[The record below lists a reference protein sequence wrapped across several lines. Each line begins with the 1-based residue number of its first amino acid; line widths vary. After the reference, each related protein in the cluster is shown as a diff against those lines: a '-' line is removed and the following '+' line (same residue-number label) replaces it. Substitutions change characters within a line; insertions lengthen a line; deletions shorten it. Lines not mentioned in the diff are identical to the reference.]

1 MLITPSFPLKLTRG
15 WFYVVNIILA
25 LTILLPVSILMYLRF
40 YELLIPKPDFRIPL
54 KFSHKNNGVYSLVK
68 LDNVQDQL
76 HEDLNVRYNFDFN
89 LKVVCNKW
97 YSDVY
102 DLEVTLYH
110 EPFLEMKES
119 LLFNCEAT
127 RVYQQ
132 NNALI
137 PYNLRYWFPP
147 ILTNVERSVN
157 IKTTL
162 GALTGKEI
170 TQLSKTKD
178 KPLTISLA
186 RNLLVD
192 NSASFIE
199 IASEL
204 QGPRY
209 YLARYSVSSFILG
222 VSLIWISSSL
232 ACLLTTF
239 YVFVKK

>member
-1 MLITPSFPLKLTRG
+1 MLLTPSFPLKLTRG

-25 LTILLPVSILMYLRF
+25 LIILLPISILMYLRF
-40 YELLIPKPDFRIPL
+40 YELLIQKPDFRIPL
-54 KFSHKNNGVYSLVK
+54 KFLHKNNGVHSFVE
-68 LDNVQDQL
+68 LDNVRDQL
-76 HEDLNVRYNFDFN
+76 HEDLNVRYNVDFN
-89 LKVVCNKW
+89 LKIVCNRW

-102 DLEVTLYH
+102 DLEIMLYQ
-110 EPFLEMKES
+110 EPFLEVKES
-119 LLFNCEAT
+119 LLFNCEAAG
-127 RVYQQ
+127 VYQQ
-132 NNALI
+132 NNVLI

-162 GALTGKEI
+162 AALTGKEI
-170 TQLSKTKD
+170 IQLSNTKNSA
-178 KPLTISLA
+178 LTISLA

-199 IASEL
+199 IVSEL

-209 YLARYSVSSFILG
+209 YLARYSVSSFIAG
-222 VSLIWISSSL
+222 VSLIWVSSSL